1 MDKIVYLQA
10 LREEKEK
17 QFTTFISGHLKAV
30 QAHVDRHVNIREKV
44 KAKHILA
51 EKLGYEGSLPFTS
64 SQEMVFKDWFT
75 FDYLT
80 IKGLT
85 NYQTFIKY
93 GKSGM
98 KHPLDSVVHAL
109 FMASVL
115 EPFKV
120 IKYDETHIYAKKL
133 LIDDTC
139 TIKLDKAIPELHEN
153 EWIFLRSIPVFEDL
167 VLISDMFI
175 QPNDMMMDELHK
187 HFQKSTDSWR
197 TFLKKYSI
205 KYSWDCLKVKLTQK
219 DS

>member
-1 MDKIVYLQA
+1 MDNIVYLQA
-10 LREEKEK
+10 LREEKEN

-30 QAHVDRHVNIREKV
+30 QIHVDRHVNIREKV
-44 KAKHILA
+44 KAKHILT
-51 EKLGYEGSLPFTS
+51 EKLGYEESVTFTS
-64 SQEMVFKDWFT
+64 PQEILFKDWFT
-75 FDYLT
+75 FDYIT

-85 NYQTFIKY
+85 NYQSYIKY
-93 GKSGM
+93 GKNSI

-120 IKYDETHIYAKKL
+120 IKCDKSHIHAKKL
-133 LIDDTC
+133 LTNETC
-139 TIKLDKAIPELHEN
+139 TIKLDEIIPELHGN
-153 EWIFLRSIPVFEDL
+153 EWIFLRSIPVFDDL

-175 QPNDMMMDELHK
+175 QPNGIMMEELHR

-205 KYSWDCLKVKLTQK
+205 KYSWNCMKVKLHQK